1 MLWSQVW
8 FLIARYLHVVCATL
22 LVGGTLFYEMV
33 VPAAI
38 DDLKEEAQLAVFAKA
53 RWVFRSIVWL
63 ASIVILVSGA
73 VTTVRHW
80 DSYERGE
87 DRVMMASTTV
97 QPGMIGKVVPV
108 AERPGWWF
116 AAHASV
122 GFIAVLIALSLTIG
136 HTPPA
141 RPVGW
146 MRINL
151 VILLIVIFL
160 ASAARHMRLMWNDQD
175 QGGRDT
181 AVTMAE

>member
-1 MLWSQVW
+1 MMWTQVW
-8 FLIARYLHVVCATL
+8 FLIARYLHVVCATM

-53 RWVFRSIVWL
+53 RWVFRSIVWV
-63 ASIVILVSGA
+63 ASALILVSGA
-73 VTTVRHW
+73 VTTARHW
-80 DSYERGE
+80 AAYEQGE
-87 DRVMMASTTV
+87 DRVVMASANV

-116 AAHASV
+116 VAHASV
-122 GFIAVLIALSLTIG
+122 GFVAVLIALSLTIG

-160 ASAARHMRLMWNDQD
+160 ASAARHMRLMWNDPD
-175 QGGRDT
+175 AGDRGST
-181 AVTMAE
+181 VTMAD

>member
-8 FLIARYLHVVCATL
+8 FLVARYLHVVCATL

-33 VPAAI
+33 VPVAI
-38 DDLKEEAQLAVFAKA
+38 DDLKQEAQLAVFAKA
-53 RWVFRSIVWL
+53 RWVFRGIVWV
-63 ASIVILVSGA
+63 ASALILISGA
-73 VTTVRHW
+73 VTTARHW
-80 DSYERGE
+80 QSYEQGE
-87 DRVMMASTTV
+87 DRVMMASATV
-97 QPGMIGKVVPV
+97 QPGMIGKFVPV

-160 ASAARHMRLMWNDQD
+160 ASAARHMRLMWSDPD
-175 QGGRDT
+175 AGSGRS